1 MQNVIIANKY
11 ILQKEIGHGK
21 FGTVYKG
28 EHMKNQTQ
36 VAIKMENTNTLYN
49 TIRYESTI
57 LNYLY
62 SNGCRVCSPVLWY
75 GVYKQYTCIV
85 MDYYD
90 QSIAQYLSVV
100 KTKHVD
106 SPNIFYKQILKLI
119 SSMVTILGHVHKHQI
134 VHRDIKP
141 DNFMLKNGK
150 LFLIDFGISSSI
162 IPKITAEPNKETIIG
177 TPKYISYFVHDG
189 YEPMYRDDIISIGY
203 CFIYFY
209 MGILPWSNVTI
220 HESEITNYPE
230 IHILHEKNQV
240 RKKWKQLSN
249 IEKLISRISTTN
261 MENVII
267 FQNILEYFKMAYSLD
282 INEMP
287 VYSDLCDVLLHNL

>member
-162 IPKITAEPNKETIIG
+162 IPKINAEPNKETIIG